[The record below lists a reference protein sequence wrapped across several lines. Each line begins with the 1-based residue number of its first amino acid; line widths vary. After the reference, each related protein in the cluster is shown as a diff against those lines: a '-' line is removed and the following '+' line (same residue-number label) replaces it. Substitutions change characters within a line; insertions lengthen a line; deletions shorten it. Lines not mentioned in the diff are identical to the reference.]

1 MARRAIG
8 GAYGCDDFI
17 DLCHARPFARRRRLG
32 LLSLACKARA
42 FPVSRTIPF
51 LSSRLALWS
60 RFAVAG
66 QLSIGVIACGFQGTA
81 PDAER
86 LVMRPGVQW
95 EQARS
100 PVVWLAV

>member
-1 MARRAIG
+1 MVDVIRVESRDPGAENKTVTGTTFMRFRGPGALDDRR
-8 GAYGCDDFI
+8 
-17 DLCHARPFARRRRLG
+17 
-32 LLSLACKARA
+32 
-42 FPVSRTIPF
+42 
-51 LSSRLALWS
+51 
-60 RFAVAG
+60 
-66 QLSIGVIACGFQGTA
+66 GFQGTA

>member
-1 MARRAIG
+1 M
-8 GAYGCDDFI
+8 
-17 DLCHARPFARRRRLG
+17 G
-32 LLSLACKARA
+32 L
-42 FPVSRTIPF
+42 PV
-51 LSSRLALWS
+51 
-60 RFAVAG
+60 V
-66 QLSIGVIACGFQGTA
+66 GVTWRGFQGTA